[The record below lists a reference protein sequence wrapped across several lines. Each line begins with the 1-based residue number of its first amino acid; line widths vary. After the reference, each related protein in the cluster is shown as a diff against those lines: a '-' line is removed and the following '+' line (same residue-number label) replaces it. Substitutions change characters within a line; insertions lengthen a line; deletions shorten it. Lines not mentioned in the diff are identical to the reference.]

1 LRTRRISNSAAIG
14 FGIEHNFQVITDRIE
29 HRIGER
35 EMFYRSDPSPEL
47 LRLAHKRTAYAVV
60 PVLLIRAI
68 PQTRSTALL

>member
-35 EMFYRSDPSPEL
+35 EMFYRSSNQQHRNDRIS
-47 LRLAHKRTAYAVV
+47 
-60 PVLLIRAI
+60 
-68 PQTRSTALL
+68 RSLMR